1 MMFRWLKNSIEGIFL
16 GGIILLGVGYFSYLG
31 IVFPDRIETSR
42 LVFVIWVSSLILGE
56 VVLYGRLPVRDKWLF
71 AGVMFLVGWGLLIL
85 TRLAPDLAIQQ
96 AIWLM
101 IGVCVLLLIALSP
114 MPLRWFIKYSWWIAG
129 GAVLLLLITFII
141 GVHPSLPLG
150 APTLWLSLDRFF
162 IQPSELLKLVL
173 VGCFAVQISQ
183 TRWRNIFFLW
193 GVVIGLFVL
202 QRDFGVA
209 VLFVAVLFQMVYL
222 AGIQWRILGVFVVLF
237 GIISLIGYFTLPIIR
252 LRVTIWLNPWID
264 SRGDSYQ
271 LVQSLLA
278 FADGGVLGR
287 GFGQGNPD
295 IIPLAYSDFIF
306 SAIAEEWGLIGI
318 IAVMTCVGLVI
329 WRAMLIGNHHN
340 DVAYRYFAWGIGLML
355 FTQNIMIMGGAL
367 RIFPLTGMPLTFVSY
382 GGSSLVVSMMM
393 IGVLLRLSIA
403 GKSPEIAHHRRRNW
417 QWRGMLVI
425 FVGIFCVA
433 FYWAMVSNI

>member
-1 MMFRWLKNSIEGIFL
+1 MMLRWLKNGSEAIFL
-16 GGIILLGVGYFSYLG
+16 GIILLLGAGYFSYLG
-31 IVFPDRIETSR
+31 ILFPDRIETSR
-42 LVFVIWVSSLILGE
+42 LVFAIWALSLVSGE

-71 AGVMFLVGWGLLIL
+71 AGVMFLIGWGLLIL

-101 IGVCVLLLIALSP
+101 IGLCVLLIIALSP
-114 MPLRWFIKYSWWIAG
+114 LPLRWFIKYSWWIAG

-141 GVHPSLPLG
+141 GVHPSLPRG

-173 VGCFAVQISQ
+173 VGCFAVQIAH
-183 TRWRNIFFLW
+183 TNWRNIFFLW
-193 GVVIGLFVL
+193 GVVIGLFIF

-209 VLFVAVLFQMVYL
+209 VLFVAVLFQLAYL
-222 AGIQWRILGVFVVLF
+222 AGTHWRILGVSVVLF
-237 GIISLIGYFTLPIIR
+237 GVVLLIGYFSLPIIR
-252 LRVTIWLNPWID
+252 LRVMIWLNPWID
-264 SRGDSYQ
+264 STGDSYQ

-278 FADGGVLGR
+278 FADGGVFGR

-306 SAIAEEWGLIGI
+306 SAIAEEWGLMGI

-329 WRAMLIGNHHN
+329 WRAMLIGNRHS
-340 DVAYRYFAWGIGLML
+340 DIAYRYFAWGIGLML
-355 FTQNIMIMGGAL
+355 FTQNMMIMGGAL

-393 IGVLLRLSIA
+393 IGVLLRLSIESE
-403 GKSPEIAHHRRRNW
+403 SPKIPHTRINW
-417 QWRGMLVI
+417 QWRGILAI
-425 FVGIFCVA
+425 FGMIFCVA
-433 FYWAMVSNI
+433 FYWAVLWDV